1 MKLKVGRP
9 YGELYYVRYAGVD
22 TRTGEPMWYDKDG
35 NITKVYNEERDAVL
49 LGKNRYAP
57 WIGGF
62 GTNFTWKGFSVIA
75 DFTWQSGKY
84 MMVNDDYFI
93 KNYKFATSWNQTVD
107 MLNTWTHPG

>member
-1 MKLKVGRP
+1 MFNGRDEYALSNYGMKLKVGRP

-75 DFTWQSGKY
+75 DLHGSRAS
-84 MMVNDDYFI
+84 I
-93 KNYKFATSWNQTVD
+93 
-107 MLNTWTHPG
+107 